1 MFRDF
6 VPEGWR
12 FWLILIYPIVFQM
25 SDAVFMGLS
34 TQISSDLSLLSED
47 ILMCGFAG
55 MIGVTMT
62 FPLLFRLKFRFTT
75 RQILLTCTL
84 GMATLSA
91 ICLHIRFVP
100 LMVALSLLFG
110 MLKLWGSFEVFS
122 SVMLKVAPRYNFAP
136 FLSLVFT
143 IVFGSIELSGIVS
156 AHITHAMP
164 WQYVNYLSIGALLL
178 LALLAL
184 TCMRNF
190 RAMPPQPLLGIGWM
204 GLLLWSVMLLAF
216 AFIFVYGSY
225 LDWLHSPYMHL
236 AIGIILITLGCNL
249 WRMQRGRHPYL
260 PFAAFRYHNLLQ
272 VVVLFLVACVMMSTE
287 SVLQHILTGEVLHFS
302 AVNTTGIRLSA
313 LIGTIL
319 GGIVSTQCIEHL
331 GWGWKRLTFLSFLLL
346 TMYEVVLFT
355 LVSPHT
361 PVEAFYL
368 PALLYGMGHVMVFV
382 VLTTYIEGIVPFA
395 HRFQVLTI
403 LGFVRIGCGSAL
415 GAAIFGHLF
424 KGSMSEQMALLGSQY
439 SPTAMSHVSSFGEAA
454 HAVSQSAI
462 LVSLRDLFGLAAVIG
477 IITLLFI
484 TMGHFKHNIRRIY
497 PTLVQVYGMLR
508 RSIAPQERLAGRA
521 KKLTPHGI
529 SRETPRG

>member
-1 MFRDF
+1 MTHQQGGFALPMFRDF

-204 GLLLWSVMLLAF
+204 GLLLWSAMLLAF

-260 PFAAFRYHNLLQ
+260 SFAAFRYHNLLQ
-272 VVVLFLVACVMMSTE
+272 V
-287 SVLQHILTGEVLHFS
+287 
-302 AVNTTGIRLSA
+302 
-313 LIGTIL
+313 
-319 GGIVSTQCIEHL
+319 
-331 GWGWKRLTFLSFLLL
+331 
-346 TMYEVVLFT
+346 VVLFT

-497 PTLVQVYGMLR
+497 PTLVQVYGMPR
-508 RSIAPQERLAGRA
+508 RSIAPQEWLAKRT
-521 KKLTPHGI
+521 K
-529 SRETPRG
+529 R